1 MVLFV
6 LSRQQLKKVQNYNYM
21 SILFQNTTGCLY
33 TYLKTCKCFASEE
46 TVTGVTHGSK

>member
-6 LSRQQLKKVQNYNYM
+6 LSRQQLEKVQNYNYM

-33 TYLKTCKCFASEE
+33 TYLKKIASVLHQRKQSPE
-46 TVTGVTHGSK
+46 